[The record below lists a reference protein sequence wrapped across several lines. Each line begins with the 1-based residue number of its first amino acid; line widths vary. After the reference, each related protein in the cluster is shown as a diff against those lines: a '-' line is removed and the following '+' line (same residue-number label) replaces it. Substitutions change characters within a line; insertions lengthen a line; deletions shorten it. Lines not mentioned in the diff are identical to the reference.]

1 MRAGGG
7 DTEVPGAQVP
17 GDGRS
22 QQREDHGQ
30 AVSGVHIDQQLYRQ
44 QVHDGIGHPDT
55 AEQNA
60 KEVEHAGEEHGEVRR
75 HGFGIDDGSYRVG
88 GVMKAIDELEGEH
101 EGQGEQQAHQHPG
114 IQSAE

>member
-1 MRAGGG
+1 MCELEAGI
-7 DTEVPGAQVP
+7 PKYQVP
-17 GDGRS
+17 RFQVMAAAS
-22 QQREDHGQ
+22 SEDHGQ
-30 AVSGVHIDQQLYRQ
+30 AVSGVHIDQQLYWQ